1 MQDVQIRLAA
11 VWVALMLTYLLGDVL
26 RIFAGDFKP
35 GEIAGVK
42 ATQAIWL
49 GAAAVMLVPIVMIV
63 LTVSVGGQP
72 IRWAN
77 IVAAIGLFAFNL
89 VGLPGYPGL
98 YDRFLIVVGL
108 GFNALTV
115 WHAWGWEAP

>member
-1 MQDVQIRLAA
+1 MQDVQIRLSAI
-11 VWVALMLTYLLGDVL
+11 WVALMLTYLLGDIL

-35 GEIAGVK
+35 GEIGGVK

-49 GAAAVMLVPIVMIV
+49 AAAAVMLVPIVMSV
-63 LTVSVGGQP
+63 LTVWSAGQP

-98 YDRFLIVVGL
+98 YDRFLILVGL

-115 WHAWGWEAP
+115 WQAWSWEPT